1 MDNNLEY
8 KEGSHS
14 DFIEYLFSNEPKDK
28 DSIQLESPPL
38 DPNKNM
44 GLHIF
49 EQLLMIYVDGLKY
62 FFGENQKVN
71 INKLSQEDIEKVN
84 QYFISMNYE
93 VNLEVFATMNEYQFK
108 FPNYFKDQQHIQS
121 DTTLNDFYYEI
132 YSENNKVF
140 RISFRNM

>member
-14 DFIEYLFSNEPKDK
+14 EFIDYLFSNEPKDK

-62 FFGENQKVN
+62 FFGDNQKVN

-84 QYFISMNYE
+84 QYFISINYE
-93 VNLEVFATMNEYQFK
+93 VNLEVFSTMNEYQFK
-108 FPNYFKDQQHIQS
+108 FPNYFKNQEHINKN
-121 DTTLNDFYYEI
+121 TKLEDFHYEI
-132 YSENNKVF
+132 YGENNKVF
-140 RISFRNM
+140 RLSFKDI

>member
-28 DSIQLESPPL
+28 DSIQLESPHL